1 LALVSTLPLTTTTAA
16 QEAAMYHHR
25 ITRALAEAH
34 VADMQLAAAHNR
46 PTASVRPRH
55 RRHAMAAALVAI
67 GVLSPAT
74 GALAQ
79 PVHDVGTSTNKNA
92 TAVARDHH
100 PRATPGAITFTNP
113 LGRSRGP
120 GAGAGLL

>member
-1 LALVSTLPLTTTTAA
+1 LARLPTLPLTTTTEA
-16 QEAAMYHHR
+16 QEAAMYHHH
-25 ITRALAEAH
+25 ITRAIAEAH
-34 VADMQLAAAHNR
+34 AADMQRTAARNP

-55 RRHAMAAALVAI
+55 RRHAIIAALLAI
-67 GVLSPAT
+67 GALAPTA

-79 PVHDVGTSTNKNA
+79 PAHEIGTSTNKHA
-92 TAVARDHH
+92 TPIARDHH
-100 PRATPGAITFTNP
+100 PHATPGAITFTNP